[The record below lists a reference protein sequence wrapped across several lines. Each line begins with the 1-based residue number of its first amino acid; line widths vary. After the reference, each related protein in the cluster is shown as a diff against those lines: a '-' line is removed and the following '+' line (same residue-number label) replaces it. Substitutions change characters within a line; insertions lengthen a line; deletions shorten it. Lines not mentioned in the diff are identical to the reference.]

1 MKRTIKLVAVF
12 MIIATL
18 ALSLVSCGK
27 MLSGTYTYVLTEE
40 NKTTYEFSGNKFTRT
55 VTIGGFGFEKSTS
68 VEGTYKI
75 EEDQDKADALVIILT
90 YEKDGEETSETHSF
104 VEGEENGTKYIKIDG
119 YQFNKVK

>member
-1 MKRTIKLVAVF
+1 

-40 NKTTYEFSGNKFTRT
+40 NQTTYEFSGNKFTRT
-55 VTIGGFGFEKSTS
+55 VKIGALGFAKETK

-75 EEDQDKADALVIILT
+75 EEDQDNADALVIILT
-90 YEKDGEETSETHSF
+90 YEKDGEETSETLSF
-104 VEGEENGTKYIKIDG
+104 VEGEENGTKYIKIG
-119 YQFNKVK
+119 GVQFNKAK